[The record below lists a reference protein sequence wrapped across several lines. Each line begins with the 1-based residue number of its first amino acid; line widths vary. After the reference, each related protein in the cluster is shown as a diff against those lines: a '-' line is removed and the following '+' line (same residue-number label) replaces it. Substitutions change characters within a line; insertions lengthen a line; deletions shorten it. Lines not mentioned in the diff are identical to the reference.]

1 MPSKL
6 IILSTALVFIASAY
20 RLWIQP
26 TLIIFGQGR
35 VIESLGTTGCTTVP
49 ALSACEKI
57 VLHAPTGV
65 LYLACSSPA
74 SRAHWT
80 PALVQLNASGPD
92 VDYLATY
99 DPLTSTVARLQP
111 SFPGLSV
118 HGMDVVPSTS
128 NSSELFI
135 YAVNHRKP
143 EDRHTASMTG
153 ADSTIEIF
161 KTTVGSTTLKHLR
174 TLQDPVILTPNDI
187 VGSPD
192 GDSFFFTNDHSSK
205 TSPMRYLSVLG
216 LESGSVGYCHVQSGC
231 KFAIKNIHG
240 ANGIVRAPNNESF
253 YVSNSVFGGI
263 AVLERQTDNALLK
276 THTIP
281 TGAFFGARIAAS
293 SSYVLLDRGIDNL
306 SMDMDGVLW
315 GPGFPYF
322 TSIIKHIADPSVVS
336 PVSAHS
342 IARNTGPGSFYGEKF
357 KVTKVF
363 EDDGTLASGTT
374 SVVHDPVRK
383 RLFLHG
389 IASPHLTICPI

>member
-1 MPSKL
+1 M
-6 IILSTALVFIASAY
+6 LVV
-20 RLWIQP
+20 
-26 TLIIFGQGR
+26 FGQGR
-35 VIESLGTTGCTTVP
+35 VLESLGSAGCTTVP
-49 ALSACEKI
+49 ALSACEKT
-57 VLHAPTGV
+57 VLHSPSGV

-80 PALVQLNASGPD
+80 PALLQLNASGPD
-92 VDYLATY
+92 VDYFATY
-99 DPLTSTVARLQP
+99 DPLTGTVSRLEP

-118 HGMDVVPSTS
+118 HGMDVVPSSS
-128 NSSELFI
+128 NPSELFI

-143 EDRHTASMTG
+143 ENRESASTTG

-161 KTTVGSTTLKHLR
+161 KTAVGSTILTHLR
-174 TLQDPVILTPNDI
+174 TVRDPVIITPNDV

-192 GDSFFFTNDHSSK
+192 GESFYMTNDHSSK
-205 TSPMRYLSVLG
+205 TSMMRYLSVVG
-216 LESGSVGYCHVQSGC
+216 LESGSVGYCHIQSGC
-231 KFAIKNIHG
+231 KFALKNIHG

-253 YVSNSVFGGI
+253 YVANSILGGI
-263 AVLERQTDNALLK
+263 TVLERQSDNALLK

-281 TGAFFGARIAAS
+281 T
-293 SSYVLLDRGIDNL
+293 DRGIDNL
-306 SMDMDGVLW
+306 SMDTDGVVW
-315 GPGFPYF
+315 GAGIPYLL
-322 TSIIKHIADPSVVS
+322 SIVRHIAQPSHPS
-336 PVSAHS
+336 PVSVHS

-374 SVVHDPVRK
+374 SAVHDAVRG